1 MLFYRCCILISW
13 TALLSCIAGC
23 SSTLDETGRAAS
35 GGVGGTVSGAG
46 GTSGGA
52 GAGMATSGSGG
63 SSGASGGATGSGG
76 SGGTTGGS
84 GGGSGGT
91 SGSGGTTGGSGGTS
105 GGAAGSSGNG
115 GGDAAGGSGG
125 VTFDAS
131 DGARDVSADVSIQDG
146 PGVPPADASPSPGCG
161 NAAGQALSTYVV
173 KNTMS
178 DGAARSYRLY
188 LPAGYAPT
196 RAYPLVIL
204 GHGCTGAGAT
214 PFPIEAA
221 SKSDAIVVALRSVGD
236 CFVYGATGADV
247 VYFDTVLAEV
257 SASHCVD
264 RSRVFMAGF
273 SSGSYLTYTIG
284 CVRAGIVRGQGNA
297 AGAQVNLPA
306 CTGPIAAMMA
316 HDTGDMDNPI
326 AGGIAARDRILR
338 NNGCTTQTVPY
349 DFDGDP
355 ATPSTCVM
363 YEGCRPGYPVVWCET
378 TGKGHTNQ
386 VPITTVGLWR
396 FWSQL

>member
-1 MLFYRCCILISW
+1 M
-13 TALLSCIAGC
+13 T
-23 SSTLDETGRAAS
+23 
-35 GGVGGTVSGAG
+35 
-46 GTSGGA
+46 TSG
-52 GAGMATSGSGG
+52 TGG

-91 SGSGGTTGGSGGTS
+91 SGGSGGGSGGTS
-105 GGAAGSSGNG
+105 GGAAGGSGNG

-125 VTFDAS
+125 VNLDAS
-131 DGARDVSADVSIQDG
+131 DGARDSSADVSIQDG
-146 PGVPPADASPSPGCG
+146 PGAPPADASPSPGCG
-161 NAAGQALSTYVV
+161 NAAGQALATYVV

-214 PFPIEAA
+214 PFPIETA
-221 SKSDAIVVALRSVGD
+221 SKTDAIVVALRSVGD

-306 CTGPIAAMMA
+306 CGGPIAAMMA

-378 TGKGHTNQ
+378 TGKGHSNQ

>member
-1 MLFYRCCILISW
+1 MLFSRRCILISW
-13 TALLSCIAGC
+13 TALLGCIGGC
-23 SSTLDETGRAAS
+23 SSTLDETGAATS
-35 GGVGGTVSGAG
+35 GGRGGTVSGG
-46 GTSGGA
+46 GGASGGA
-52 GAGMATSGSGG
+52 GADMTTSGSGG
-63 SSGASGGATGSGG
+63 SSGASGGATGTGG
-76 SGGTTGGS
+76 SGGSGGS
-84 GGGSGGT
+84 GGGSGG
-91 SGSGGTTGGSGGTS
+91 SSGGSGGTS
-105 GGAAGSSGNG
+105 GGAAGGSGNG

-125 VTFDAS
+125 GTVDAS
-131 DGARDVSADVSIQDG
+131 DAARDVSADVSIQDG
-146 PGVPPADASPSPGCG
+146 PVGPAADASPSPGCG

-173 KNTMS
+173 KNTTS

-214 PFPIEAA
+214 PFPIETA
-221 SKSDAIVVALRSVGD
+221 SKTDAIVVALRSVGD

-247 VYFDTVLAEV
+247 GYFDTVLAEV

-297 AGAQVNLPA
+297 AGAQVNLPTCA
-306 CTGPIAAMMA
+306 GPIAAMMA
-316 HDTGDMDNPI
+316 HDTGDTDNPI

-355 ATPSTCVM
+355 ATPSPCVM

>member
-1 MLFYRCCILISW
+1 M
-13 TALLSCIAGC
+13 T
-23 SSTLDETGRAAS
+23 
-35 GGVGGTVSGAG
+35 
-46 GTSGGA
+46 TSGTGGA
-52 GAGMATSGSGG
+52 
-63 SSGASGGATGSGG
+63 SGASGGATGSGG
-76 SGGTTGGS
+76 SGGTSGGS

-91 SGSGGTTGGSGGTS
+91 SGGSGGGSGGTSGGSGGGSGGTS
-105 GGAAGSSGNG
+105 GGAAGASGNG

-125 VTFDAS
+125 VTLDAS
-131 DGARDVSADVSIQDG
+131 NGARDGSADVSIQDG
-146 PGVPPADASPSPGCG
+146 PGGPPADASPTAGCG

-173 KNTMS
+173 KDTMS
-178 DGAARSYRLY
+178 GGVARSYSLY

-204 GHGCTGAGAT
+204 GHGCSGAGGR
-214 PFPIEAA
+214 PFPIETA
-221 SKSDAIVVALRSVGD
+221 SKADAIVVALKSVGD

-297 AGAQVNLPA
+297 AGAQVNLPTCA
-306 CTGPIAAMMA
+306 GPIAAMMA
-316 HDTGDMDNPI
+316 HDTADMDNPI
-326 AGGIAARDRILR
+326 AGGMAARDRILR
-338 NNGCTTQTVPY
+338 DNGCTTQTVPY

-363 YEGCRPGYPVVWCET
+363 YQGCRPGYPVVWCET
-378 TGKGHTNQ
+378 TGKGHSNQ

>member
-1 MLFYRCCILISW
+1 MLFSRRYILISW
-13 TALLSCIAGC
+13 TALLGCIGGC
-23 SSTLDETGRAAS
+23 SLDEGGPAS
-35 GGVGGTVSGAG
+35 GGRGGTVSGG
-46 GTSGGA
+46 GATSGGA
-52 GAGMATSGSGG
+52 GAGMTTSGTGG
-63 SSGASGGATGSGG
+63 SSGASGG
-76 SGGTTGGS
+76 TTS
-84 GGGSGGT
+84 SGGSGGT
-91 SGSGGTTGGSGGTS
+91 SGGSGSGSGGTS
-105 GGAAGSSGNG
+105 GGAAGGSGNG

-125 VTFDAS
+125 VTLDAS
-131 DGARDVSADVSIQDG
+131 DGARDVSVDVSIQDSG
-146 PGVPPADASPSPGCG
+146 PVGPPPDASPTAGCG

-173 KNTMS
+173 KNMMS
-178 DGAARSYRLY
+178 DGAARSYSLY
-188 LPAGYAPT
+188 LPADYAPT

-204 GHGCTGAGAT
+204 GHGCSGAGAR
-214 PFPIEAA
+214 PFPIETA
-221 SKSDAIVVALRSVGD
+221 SKADAIVVALKSVGD

-247 VYFDTVLAEV
+247 VYFDAVLAEV

-297 AGAQVNLPA
+297 AGAQVNLPTCA
-306 CTGPIAAMMA
+306 GPIAAMMA
-316 HDTGDMDNPI
+316 HDTADMDNPI
-326 AGGIAARDRILR
+326 AGGMAARDRILR
-338 NNGCTTQTVPY
+338 DNGCTTQTVPY

-363 YEGCRPGYPVVWCET
+363 YQGCRPGYPVVWCET
-378 TGKGHTNQ
+378 TGKGHSNQ

>member
-1 MLFYRCCILISW
+1 MLFSRRCILVCW
-13 TALLSCIAGC
+13 TALLGCIGGC
-23 SSTLDETGRAAS
+23 SSTLGETGTAAS
-35 GGVGGTVSGAG
+35 GGGG

-52 GAGMATSGSGG
+52 GAGMTTAGTGG

-76 SGGTTGGS
+76 SGGTS
-84 GGGSGGT
+84 
-91 SGSGGTTGGSGGTS
+91 GGSGGTS
-105 GGAAGSSGNG
+105 GGAAGGSGNG
-115 GGDAAGGSGG
+115 GGDASGGSGG
-125 VTFDAS
+125 VTIDAS
-131 DGARDVSADVSIQDG
+131 DGARDGSADVSIQDSR
-146 PGVPPADASPSPGCG
+146 PDVPPADASPSPGCG

-221 SKSDAIVVALRSVGD
+221 SKTDAIVVALRSVGD

-247 VYFDTVLAEV
+247 GYFDTVLAEV

-297 AGAQVNLPA
+297 AGAQVNLPTCA
-306 CTGPIAAMMA
+306 GPIAAMMA

-355 ATPSTCVM
+355 TTPSTCVM
-363 YEGCRPGYPVVWCET
+363 YQGCQPGYPVVWCET
-378 TGKGHTNQ
+378 TGKGHSNQ

>member
-1 MLFYRCCILISW
+1 MLISRQCILISW
-13 TALLSCIAGC
+13 TALLGCIGGC
-23 SSTLDETGRAAS
+23 SPTLGETGSPTS
-35 GGVGGTVSGAG
+35 GGSGSGGS

-52 GAGMATSGSGG
+52 GAGMTTSGAGG

-76 SGGTTGGS
+76 SGGTSGGS
-84 GGGSGGT
+84 G
-91 SGSGGTTGGSGGTS
+91 GGSGGTS
-105 GGAAGSSGNG
+105 GGAAGSSG
-115 GGDAAGGSGG
+115 GGSGG
-125 VTFDAS
+125 VTIMDAS
-131 DGARDVSADVSIQDG
+131 DGARDASADVSIQDSG
-146 PGVPPADASPSPGCG
+146 PVGPPSDASPTTGCG

-178 DGAARSYRLY
+178 DGAARSYSLY

-204 GHGCTGAGAT
+204 GHGCSGAGAT
-214 PFPIEAA
+214 PFPIETA
-221 SKSDAIVVALRSVGD
+221 SKADAIVVALKSVGD

-297 AGAQVNLPA
+297 AGAQVNLPT

-316 HDTGDMDNPI
+316 HDTDDMDNPI

-338 NNGCTTQTVPY
+338 DNGCTTQTVPY

-363 YEGCRPGYPVVWCET
+363 YQGCRPGYPVVWCQT
-378 TGKGHTNQ
+378 TGKGHSSQ